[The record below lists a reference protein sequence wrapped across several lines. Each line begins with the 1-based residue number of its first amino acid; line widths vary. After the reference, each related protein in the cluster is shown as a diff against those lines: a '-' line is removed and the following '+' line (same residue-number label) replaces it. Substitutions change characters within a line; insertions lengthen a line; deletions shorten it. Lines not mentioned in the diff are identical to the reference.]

1 MSTFKERFN
10 VAIHNRGLKPS
21 QIAQKT
27 GIDRG
32 SISCY
37 KAGRYEPKGDK
48 LFLIAKVLKVSPEWL
63 AGQDVPMDQ
72 LSEDDQPRPF
82 VAYGPD
88 EKRLGIRGDLINVTV
103 KGKNNAPD
111 EMILTES
118 ERKLIEL
125 LRRVPADQKGTA
137 MEIVNGTLTAL
148 QKK

>member
-1 MSTFKERFN
+1 MSIEIKKYRKLNNLTQAEAACKIGVSPSAFAMYERGEREPGIDTLKKMSETFK
-10 VAIHNRGLKPS
+10 VD
-21 QIAQKT
+21 
-27 GIDRG
+27 IDTLVG
-32 SISCY
+32 KS
-37 KAGRYEPKGDK
+37 
-48 LFLIAKVLKVSPEWL
+48 
-63 AGQDVPMDQ
+63 
-72 LSEDDQPRPF
+72 RPF
-82 VAYGPD
+82 ISYGPD